1 MSIPLNLLRVVWAM
15 GDVIVIFFP
24 TSLLINVDLPTFG
37 LPNTQ
42 TKPDLNSEMGY
53 SPINTTYF

>member
-24 TSLLINVDLPTFG
+24 ISLLIKVDLPTFG
-37 LPNTQ
+37 LPSKV
-42 TKPDLNSEMGY
+42 TKPDL
-53 SPINTTYF
+53 